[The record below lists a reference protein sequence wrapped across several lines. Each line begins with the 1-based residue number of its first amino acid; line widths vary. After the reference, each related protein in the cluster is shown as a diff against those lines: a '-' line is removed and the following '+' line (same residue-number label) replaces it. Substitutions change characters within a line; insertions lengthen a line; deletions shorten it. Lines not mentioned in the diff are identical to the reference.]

1 MFSLMGCI
9 SNTSEPVEVQIGPAK
24 NVRFNNPNLLSVK
37 KKTVMKTPC
46 RVSRLC
52 PEMET
57 CGSFGSVHRKTFP
70 RACIVNIAHRFKV
83 CIKQSYII
91 L

>member
-37 KKTVMKTPC
+37 KKLLWK
-46 RVSRLC
+46 RLVGFRDYARKWKLV
-52 PEMET
+52 EVFVAFIE
-57 CGSFGSVHRKTFP
+57 KTFP
-70 RACIVNIAHRFKV
+70 IACIVNCPHI
-83 CIKQSYII
+83 
-91 L
+91 